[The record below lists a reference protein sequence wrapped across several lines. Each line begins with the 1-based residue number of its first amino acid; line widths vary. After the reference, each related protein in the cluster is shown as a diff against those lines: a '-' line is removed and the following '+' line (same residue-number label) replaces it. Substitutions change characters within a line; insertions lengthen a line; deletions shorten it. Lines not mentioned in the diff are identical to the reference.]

1 MIWKNTSL
9 FPNPTPIIE
18 AEAEKSLELN
28 LNSDLENLVS
38 TKDVTI
44 KAGWEKINLNSH
56 QILFIVDAAGKVLGS
71 VSDGDVRRWVLAD
84 RSLHEPLAKV
94 MNREPIVCTEA
105 DSVEKIKLTMLRRR
119 VHCVPVVDRAGM
131 LKQVVTW
138 EEVILNATAKPNKK
152 ASTAKGTPTV
162 IIAGGF
168 GTRLAP
174 FTKVLPKPLIPIGDK
189 PILEH
194 IMDRFQ
200 GFGMDDFFLS
210 VNYKANMIK
219 AYFSEAGMTQN
230 IQYVHEDKPLGT
242 AGSLSMLKGKLL
254 RDFFVSNCDILVDAD
269 YGDMLEFHQHNENAI
284 TMVCSMKHSRIPY
297 GVVEI
302 NKGGTLKSLHEKPE
316 YDHLVNTGMYIVN
329 PAMLALIPDGKFFHF
344 TDLIEKAK
352 DLGHKIGV
360 YPITEGA
367 WVDIGQL
374 EDYQAALSKLTA

>member
-1 MIWKNTSL
+1 MIWKQNIPSSQ
-9 FPNPTPIIE
+9 PTLTLE
-18 AEAEKSLELN
+18 ADAAISAESN
-28 LNSDLENLVS
+28 LNQALEELVS
-38 TKDVTI
+38 LKDCTI
-44 KAGWEKINLNSH
+44 KSGWEKINLNSH
-56 QILFIVDAAGKVLGS
+56 QILFIVDPEGKILGS
-71 VSDGDVRRWVLAD
+71 VTDGDVRRWVLAD
-84 RSLHEPLAKV
+84 RSLHEPLAKI
-94 MNREPIVCTEA
+94 MNREPIVLGEH
-105 DSVEKIKLTMLRRR
+105 DSLQRIKMSMLRSR
-119 VHCVPVVDRAGM
+119 VNCVPLVDRVGVI
-131 LKQVVTW
+131 KRVVTW
-138 EEVILNATAKPNKK
+138 ASLIAGESPKK
-152 ASTAKGTPTV
+152 EKKSTSANGAPTV

-200 GFGMDDFFLS
+200 GFGANEFFLS
-210 VNYKANMIK
+210 LNYKANMIK
-219 AYFSEAGMTQN
+219 AYFSEAGGDQKLHY
-230 IQYVHEDKPLGT
+230 ILEDKPLGT
-242 AGSLSMLKGKLL
+242 AGSLSLMKGKLL

-269 YGDMLEFHQHNENAI
+269 YGDMMDFHQHNENAI

-329 PAMLALIPDGKFFHF
+329 PAMLALVPDGKFFHF

-374 EDYQAALSKLTA
+374 EDYQAALNKMTE

>member
-1 MIWKNTSL
+1 MIWKQNIV
-9 FPNPTPIIE
+9 PAQPTLTLE
-18 AEAEKSLELN
+18 ADAAISAESNLEQA
-28 LNSDLENLVS
+28 LEELVS
-38 TKDVTI
+38 LKDRTI
-44 KAGWEKINLNSH
+44 KSGWEKINVNSH
-56 QILFIVDAAGKVLGS
+56 QILFIVDPEGKILGS

-84 RSLHEPLAKV
+84 RSLNDPLAKI
-94 MNREPIVCTEA
+94 MNREPIVCSET
-105 DSVEKIKLTMLRRR
+105 DSRERIKMIMLKRS
-119 VHCVPVVDRAGM
+119 VNCVPLLDRSGVI
-131 LKQVVTW
+131 KKVVTW
-138 EEVILNATAKPNKK
+138 QSLIRGETAKAEKK
-152 ASTAKGTPTV
+152 ASSAKGTPTV

-200 GFGMDDFFLS
+200 AFGADEFFLS
-210 VNYKANMIK
+210 LNYKANMIK
-219 AYFSEAGMTQN
+219 AYFSEAGGNQK
-230 IQYVHEDKPLGT
+230 IHYVLEEKPLGT
-242 AGSLSMLKGKLL
+242 AGSLSLMKGKLL

-269 YGDMLEFHQHNENAI
+269 YGDMLDFHQHNENAI

-302 NKGGTLKSLHEKPE
+302 NKGGTLKTLHEKPE
-316 YDHLVNTGMYIVN
+316 YDHLVNTGMYIVS
-329 PAMLALIPDGKFFHF
+329 PAMLALVPDGKFFHF

>member
-1 MIWKNTSL
+1 MIWKN
-9 FPNPTPIIE
+9 PGIE
-18 AEAEKSLELN
+18 ASPTATMEADATKTLESIPEMAMDEMISN
-28 LNSDLENLVS
+28 
-38 TKDVTI
+38 KDCTI
-44 KAGWEKINLNSH
+44 KAGWEKINQNSH
-56 QILFIVDAAGKVLGS
+56 QILFITDPEGKIMGS

-84 RSLHEPLAKV
+84 RSLHDPLSKI
-94 MNREPIVCTEA
+94 MNRQPIVCTET
-105 DSVEKIKLTMLRRR
+105 DSIEKIKLIMLRHRIHSIPITDKAGVLKR
-119 VHCVPVVDRAGM
+119 VVSWDSLIAAATT
-131 LKQVVTW
+131 KQ
-138 EEVILNATAKPNKK
+138 EKK
-152 ASTAKGTPTV
+152 VSTAKGTPTV

-200 GFGMDDFFLS
+200 GFGVDKFFLS

-219 AYFSEAGMTQN
+219 AYFSEADRAET
-230 IQYVHEDKPLGT
+230 IHYVQEEKPLGT
-242 AGSLSMLKGKLL
+242 AGSLSLLKGKLL

-269 YGDMLEFHQHNENAI
+269 YGDMLDFHQHNENAI

-316 YDHLVNTGMYIVN
+316 YDHLVNTGMYIVS
-329 PAMLALIPDGKFFHF
+329 PAMLALVPDGKFFHF

-352 DLGHKIGV
+352 ELGHKIGV

-374 EDYQAALSKLTA
+374 EDYQAALTKLTA

>member
-1 MIWKNTSL
+1 MIWKPNTAPAQATL
-9 FPNPTPIIE
+9 TLE
-18 AEAEKSLELN
+18 ADAAITAESNLEQA
-28 LNSDLENLVS
+28 LEELVS
-38 TKDVTI
+38 LKDKTI
-44 KAGWEKINLNSH
+44 KSGWEKINVNSH
-56 QILFIVDAAGKVLGS
+56 QILFIVDPEGKILGS

-84 RSLHEPLAKV
+84 RSLNDPLAKI
-94 MNREPIVCTEA
+94 MNREPIVCSET
-105 DSVEKIKLTMLRRR
+105 DSRERIKLVMLKRS
-119 VHCVPVVDRAGM
+119 VNCVPILDRAGVI
-131 LKQVVTW
+131 KKVVTW
-138 EEVILNATAKPNKK
+138 QSLIRGETAKAQKK
-152 ASTAKGTPTV
+152 TSSAKGTPTV

-200 GFGMDDFFLS
+200 SFGADEFFLS
-210 VNYKANMIK
+210 LNYKANMIK
-219 AYFSEAGMTQN
+219 AYFNEAGGDQK
-230 IQYVHEDKPLGT
+230 IHYVLEDKPLGT
-242 AGSLSMLKGKLL
+242 AGSLSLLKGKLL

-269 YGDMLEFHQHNENAI
+269 YGDMLDFHHHNENAI

-297 GVVEI
+297 GVVEL
-302 NKGGTLKSLHEKPE
+302 NKGGTLKTLHEKPE
-316 YDHLVNTGMYIVN
+316 YDHLVNTGMYIVS
-329 PAMLALIPDGKFFHF
+329 PAMLALVPNGTFFHF